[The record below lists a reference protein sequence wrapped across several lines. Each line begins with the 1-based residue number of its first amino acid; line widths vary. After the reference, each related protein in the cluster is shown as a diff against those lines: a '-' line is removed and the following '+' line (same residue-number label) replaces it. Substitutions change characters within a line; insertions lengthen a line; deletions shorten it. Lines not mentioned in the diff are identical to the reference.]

1 MIKKLTMILVLN
13 LFLTNPVFAW
23 CGDEFGGL
31 FDWSK
36 EHKACGKYSRDL
48 EKRLNLDQWDA
59 TDAYCSCRIR
69 LDNLKKY
76 GMEKIHGPEE
86 YRDYPGLRSVRP

>member
-13 LFLTNPVFAW
+13 LFLTSNAYAW
-23 CGDEFGGL
+23 CQGFGGLL

-36 EHKACGKYSRDL
+36 ERKACAEYTRNL
-48 EKRLNLDQWDA
+48 TKRLNLNEFVS
-59 TDAYCSCRIR
+59 TDAYCACRIR

-76 GMEKIHGPEE
+76 GLELLDED
-86 YRDYPGLRSVRP
+86 DYKRFPGLRSVRP

>member
-13 LFLTNPVFAW
+13 LFLTSNAYAW
-23 CGDEFGGL
+23 CQGFGGLL

-36 EHKACGKYSRDL
+36 ERKACAEYTRDL
-48 EKRLNLDQWDA
+48 EKRLNLAQWDA

>member
-23 CGDEFGGL
+23 CRDEFGGL

-36 EHKACGKYSRDL
+36 EQKACAEYTRNL
-48 EKRLNLDQWDA
+48 TKRLNLNEFVS
-59 TDAYCSCRIR
+59 TDAYCACRIR

-76 GMEKIHGPEE
+76 GLELLDED
-86 YRDYPGLRSVRP
+86 DYKRFPGLRSVRP